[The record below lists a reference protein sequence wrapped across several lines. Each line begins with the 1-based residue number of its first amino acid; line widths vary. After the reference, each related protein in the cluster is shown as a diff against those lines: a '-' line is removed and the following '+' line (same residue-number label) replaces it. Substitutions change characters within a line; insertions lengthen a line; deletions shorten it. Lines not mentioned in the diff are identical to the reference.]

1 MYKRDGIFFFVFF
14 SFLLKHEEKKQTG
27 WAQMCLH
34 IQNNCRLSG
43 QVWETE
49 INADVWGTR
58 AEMEV
63 GCQEIAR
70 GWQGSTYSQLLFSS
84 FLKDAIE
91 GFFVFDKVAN
101 STKKKKIT
109 EWIS

>member
-1 MYKRDGIFFFVFF
+1 MKRKNRQDEHSCVFTF
-14 SFLLKHEEKKQTG
+14 KTTADLVAKCGKQ
-27 WAQMCLH
+27 
-34 IQNNCRLSG
+34 S
-43 QVWETE
+43 
-49 INADVWGTR
+49 NADVWGTG

-63 GCQEIAR
+63 GCREIAR

-101 STKKKKIT
+101 STKKKIT